1 MFMNN
6 KNKKIIATL
15 LSTILLIC
23 VSLSGIIMARELY
36 VNNTKHNLIFKDL
49 EPQSTIRI
57 DKPVGDTNS
66 TPDYCVSSDSHEM
79 LLNSPIFI
87 TAELANNVI
96 SQSVTYSAE
105 RFNSNFL
112 GYNRSGEIKNPYFFP
127 ITSGVIDSSNKNQ
140 VSMYSST
147 LISGY
152 VASFPGNHYGG
163 ALYKEFSNE
172 VLPLTLNLTLKDNLV
187 NNLDDKTPIKP
198 SSLPDDKKMQFSQP
212 SISIEQSEKKSD
224 NYALST
230 KTSTTSTTTGT
241 EINNVEICI
250 TSIKQVKFDPWDE
263 YEKNKSKVRV
273 SALDSNVYKYER
285 LFYYKSD
292 SPKDT
297 ILSGG
302 DGMTAVDPDFSL
314 PISELPSYG
323 YNIDTAYMSGLV
335 VIYDLTKRVN
345 GDDSGII
352 NQKSFYFSNINLK
365 SHNIDSLY
373 ANMFERFN
381 WKVRLDITSNS
392 CDIYSDASAD
402 AYTKYKIDYYIYQY
416 GQCTDNNAHPA

>member
-1 MFMNN
+1 MN
-6 KNKKIIATL
+6 KIKITL
-15 LSTILLIC
+15 ISLILIINYLF
-23 VSLSGIIMARELY
+23 LGFIMAHNLY
-36 VNNTKHNLIFKDL
+36 FNGKKHDLIFKNL
-49 EPQSTIRI
+49 EPQSTVRL

-87 TAELANNVI
+87 TAYLDKNVI

-105 RFNSNFL
+105 RFNSDFL
-112 GYNRSGEIKNPYFFP
+112 GYNRSGDIKNPYFFP
-127 ITSGVIDSSNKNQ
+127 VTSGVIDSSNKNQ

-198 SSLPDDKKMQFSQP
+198 SSLPDDKKVQFSQP
-212 SISIEQSEKKSD
+212 SILIEQSESKSN

-241 EINNVEICI
+241 ERNNVEIYI

-263 YEKNKSKVRV
+263 YKESNSKVRV
-273 SALDSNVYKYER
+273 SQISSNVYKYER
-285 LFYYKSD
+285 LLYRNNIGND
-292 SPKDT
+292 VIP
-297 ILSGG
+297 SGG
-302 DGMTAVDPDFSL
+302 DAMTPAVEDIQL

-335 VIYDLTKRVN
+335 VIHDLTKNVN

-365 SHNIDSLY
+365 SQNNDSLY

-381 WKVRLDITSNS
+381 WEVWLDTTSDS
-392 CDIYSDASAD
+392 CYIYSDASAD
-402 AYTKYKIDYYIYQY
+402 TYTKYKIDYYIYQY

>member
-1 MFMNN
+1 MN
-6 KNKKIIATL
+6 KIKITL
-15 LSTILLIC
+15 ISLILIIDYLF
-23 VSLSGIIMARELY
+23 LGFIMAHNLY
-36 VNNTKHNLIFKDL
+36 FNGKKHDLIFKNL
-49 EPQSTIRI
+49 EPQSTVRL

-87 TAELANNVI
+87 TAELANYVI

-105 RFNSNFL
+105 RFNSDFL
-112 GYNRSGEIKNPYFFP
+112 GYYTSGDIKNPYFFP
-127 ITSGVIDSSNKNQ
+127 VTSGVIDSSNKNQ

-152 VASFPGNHYGG
+152 VASFPGNHYKG

-172 VLPLTLNLTLKDNLV
+172 VLPLTLNLTLEDNLV
-187 NNLDDKTPIKP
+187 NNLDDKTHIEP
-198 SSLPDDKKMQFSQP
+198 SSLSDDEKMQFSQP
-212 SISIEQSEKKSD
+212 SILIEQSEKKSD

-241 EINNVEICI
+241 ERNNVEIYI

-263 YEKNKSKVRV
+263 YEESNPKVRV
-273 SALDSNVYKYER
+273 SQISSNIYKYER
-285 LFYYKSD
+285 LLYINNIGND
-292 SPKDT
+292 VIP
-297 ILSGG
+297 SG
-302 DGMTAVDPDFSL
+302 DAMTPAVEDIQL
-314 PISELPSYG
+314 PISELSSYG

-335 VIYDLTKRVN
+335 VIHDLTKNVN
-345 GDDSGII
+345 GDDSGVI
-352 NQKSFYFSNINLK
+352 NQKSFYFSNVNLK
-365 SHNIDSLY
+365 TQNRDSLY

-381 WKVRLDITSNS
+381 WEVWLNTVSNS
-392 CDIYSDASAD
+392 CEIYSRVSAD
-402 AYTKYKIDYYIYQY
+402 TYTKYKIDYYIYQY

>member
-1 MFMNN
+1 MN
-6 KNKKIIATL
+6 KIKITL
-15 LSTILLIC
+15 ISLILIINYLF
-23 VSLSGIIMARELY
+23 LGFIMA
-36 VNNTKHNLIFKDL
+36 HNLYFNGEKQDLIYYNL

-57 DKPVGDTNS
+57 DKSVGDTNS

-87 TAELANNVI
+87 TAELVNNVV

-105 RFNSNFL
+105 RFNSDFL
-112 GYNRSGEIKNPYFFP
+112 GYYSSGDIKNPYFFP
-127 ITSGVIDSSNKNQ
+127 VTSGVIDSSNKNQ

-152 VASFPGNHYGG
+152 VASFPGNHYKG

-198 SSLPDDKKMQFSQP
+198 SSLSDDEKIQFSQP
-212 SISIEQSEKKSD
+212 SILIEQSESKSN

-241 EINNVEICI
+241 ERNNVEIYI

-292 SPKDT
+292 TYNDIIP
-297 ILSGG
+297 SG
-302 DGMTAVDPDFSL
+302 DAMTPAESDIEL
-314 PISELPSYG
+314 PISELSSYG

-335 VIYDLTKRVN
+335 VIHDLTKNVN
-345 GDDSGII
+345 GDDSGVI
-352 NQKSFYFSNINLK
+352 NQKSFYFSNVNLK
-365 SHNIDSLY
+365 TQNRDSLY

-381 WKVRLDITSNS
+381 WEVWLDTTSNS
-392 CDIYSDASAD
+392 CEIYSRASAD
-402 AYTKYKIDYYIYQY
+402 TYTKYKIDYYIYQY

>member
-1 MFMNN
+1 MAHNLYFNG
-6 KNKKIIATL
+6 KK
-15 LSTILLIC
+15 
-23 VSLSGIIMARELY
+23 
-36 VNNTKHNLIFKDL
+36 HDLIFKNL
-49 EPQSTIRI
+49 EPQSTVRL
-57 DKPVGDTNS
+57 DKQVGDTNS

-87 TAELANNVI
+87 NAYLDNNVI

-105 RFNSNFL
+105 RFNSDFL
-112 GYNRSGEIKNPYFFP
+112 GYNTLGEIKNPYFFP
-127 ITSGVIDSSNKNQ
+127 VTSGVIDSSNKNQ

-198 SSLPDDKKMQFSQP
+198 SSLPDDKKIQFSQP
-212 SISIEQSEKKSD
+212 SILIEQSEKKSN

-241 EINNVEICI
+241 EGNNVEIYI

-263 YEKNKSKVRV
+263 YEESNPKVRV
-273 SALDSNVYKYER
+273 SQISSNVYKYER
-285 LFYYKSD
+285 LLYINNIGND
-292 SPKDT
+292 VIP
-297 ILSGG
+297 SG
-302 DGMTAVDPDFSL
+302 DAMTPAVEDIQL

-335 VIYDLTKRVN
+335 VIHDLTKNVN
-345 GDDSGII
+345 GDDSGVI
-352 NQKSFYFSNINLK
+352 NQKSFYFSNVNLK
-365 SHNIDSLY
+365 TQNRDSLY

-381 WKVRLDITSNS
+381 WEVWLNTVSNS
-392 CDIYSDASAD
+392 CEIYSRVSAD
-402 AYTKYKIDYYIYQY
+402 TYTKYKIDYYIYQY

>member
-1 MFMNN
+1 MN
-6 KNKKIIATL
+6 KIKITL
-15 LSTILLIC
+15 ISLILIINYLF
-23 VSLSGIIMARELY
+23 LGFIMA
-36 VNNTKHNLIFKDL
+36 HNLYFNGEKQDLIYYNL

-57 DKPVGDTNS
+57 DKSVGDTNS

-87 TAELANNVI
+87 TAELSNNVI
-96 SQSVTYSAE
+96 SQSITYSAE
-105 RFNSNFL
+105 RFNSDFL
-112 GYNRSGEIKNPYFFP
+112 GYYSSGEIKNPYFFP
-127 ITSGVIDSSNKNQ
+127 VTSGVIDSSNKNQ

-187 NNLDDKTPIKP
+187 NNLDDKTHKEP
-198 SSLPDDKKMQFSQP
+198 SSLSDDEKMQFSQP
-212 SISIEQSEKKSD
+212 SILIEQSESKSN

-241 EINNVEICI
+241 ERNNVEIYI

-292 SPKDT
+292 TYNDIIP
-297 ILSGG
+297 SG
-302 DGMTAVDPDFSL
+302 DAMTPAVEDIQL

-335 VIYDLTKRVN
+335 VIHDLIKNVN

-365 SHNIDSLY
+365 SHNNDSLY

-381 WKVRLDITSNS
+381 WEVRLDTTSNS
-392 CDIYSDASAD
+392 CFIYSDASAD
-402 AYTKYKIDYYIYQY
+402 TYTKYKIDYYIYQY

>member
-1 MFMNN
+1 MN
-6 KNKKIIATL
+6 KIKITL
-15 LSTILLIC
+15 ISLILIIEYLF
-23 VSLSGIIMARELY
+23 LGFIMAHNLY
-36 VNNTKHNLIFKDL
+36 FNGKKHDLIFKNL
-49 EPQSTIRI
+49 EPQSTVRL

-87 TAELANNVI
+87 TAELANYVI

-112 GYNRSGEIKNPYFFP
+112 GYYTSGDIKNPYFFP
-127 ITSGVIDSSNKNQ
+127 VTSGVIDSSNKNQ

-152 VASFPGNHYGG
+152 VASFPGNHYKG

-172 VLPLTLNLTLKDNLV
+172 VLPLTLNLTLKDDLV
-187 NNLDDKTPIKP
+187 NNLDDKTHIEP
-198 SSLPDDKKMQFSQP
+198 SRLSDDEKAQFSQP
-212 SISIEQSEKKSD
+212 SILIEQSEKKSD

-241 EINNVEICI
+241 ERNNVEIYI

-263 YEKNKSKVRV
+263 YEESNPKVRV
-273 SALDSNVYKYER
+273 SQISSNVYNYER
-285 LFYYKSD
+285 LLYINNIGND
-292 SPKDT
+292 VIP
-297 ILSGG
+297 SG
-302 DGMTAVDPDFSL
+302 DAMTPAVEDIQL

-335 VIYDLTKRVN
+335 VIHDLTKNVN
-345 GDDSGII
+345 GDDSGVI
-352 NQKSFYFSNINLK
+352 NQKSFYFSNVNLK
-365 SHNIDSLY
+365 TQNRDSLY

-381 WKVRLDITSNS
+381 WEVWLNTVSNS
-392 CDIYSDASAD
+392 CEIYSRVSAD
-402 AYTKYKIDYYIYQY
+402 TYTKYKIDYYIYQY

>member
-1 MFMNN
+1 MN
-6 KNKKIIATL
+6 KIKITL
-15 LSTILLIC
+15 TSLMLIINY
-23 VSLSGIIMARELY
+23 LFLGFIMAHNLY
-36 VNNTKHNLIFKDL
+36 FNGKKHDLIFKNL
-49 EPQSTIRI
+49 EPQSTVRL
-57 DKPVGDTNS
+57 DKSVGDTNS

-87 TAELANNVI
+87 TAYLANNVI

-105 RFNSNFL
+105 RFNSDFL

-127 ITSGVIDSSNKNQ
+127 VTSGVIDSSNKNQ

-212 SISIEQSEKKSD
+212 SILIEQSESKSN

-241 EINNVEICI
+241 EGNNVEIYI

-263 YEKNKSKVRV
+263 YEERNPKVRL
-273 SALDSNVYKYER
+273 SEISPGVYNYER
-285 LFYYKSD
+285 LFYIKNIR
-292 SPKDT
+292 KDV
-297 ILSGG
+297 ILSG
-302 DGMTAVDPDFSL
+302 DAMTPAESDIEL
-314 PISELPSYG
+314 PISELSSYG
-323 YNIDTAYMSGLV
+323 YTINTANMSGFV
-335 VIYDLTKRVN
+335 VIHDLTGN
-345 GDDSGII
+345 GSGVI
-352 NQKSFYFSNINLK
+352 NQKSFYFSNIDLK
-365 SHNIDSLY
+365 EQNYDSLY
-373 ANMFERFN
+373 ANMFKRFN
-381 WKVRLDITSNS
+381 WEVWLNTSSSYCEVYSNISEDI
-392 CDIYSDASAD
+392 C
-402 AYTKYKIDYYIYQY
+402 TKYQIDYYIYQY

>member
-1 MFMNN
+1 MN
-6 KNKKIIATL
+6 KIKITL
-15 LSTILLIC
+15 ISLILIINYLF
-23 VSLSGIIMARELY
+23 LGFIMA
-36 VNNTKHNLIFKDL
+36 HNLYFNGEKQDLIYYNL

-57 DKPVGDTNS
+57 DKSMGDTNS

-79 LLNSPIFI
+79 LLNSPILI
-87 TAELANNVI
+87 TAELSNNVI

-105 RFNSNFL
+105 RFNSDFL
-112 GYNRSGEIKNPYFFP
+112 GYYTSGDIKNPYFFP
-127 ITSGVIDSSNKNQ
+127 VTSGVIDSSNKNQ

-152 VASFPGNHYGG
+152 VASFPGNHYKG

-187 NNLDDKTPIKP
+187 NNLDDKTHKEP
-198 SSLPDDKKMQFSQP
+198 SSLSDDEKMQFSQP
-212 SISIEQSEKKSD
+212 SILIEQSEKKSD

-273 SALDSNVYKYER
+273 SSLGSNVYKYER

-292 SPKDT
+292 TYKDT

-302 DGMTAVDPDFSL
+302 DAMTAVDPDFSL
-314 PISELPSYG
+314 PIKELPTYYYS
-323 YNIDTAYMSGLV
+323 IDTAYMSGFV
-335 VIYDLTKRVN
+335 VIHDLTERVN
-345 GDDSGII
+345 GDNSGII
-352 NQKSFYFSNINLK
+352 NQKSFYFSNIDLK
-365 SHNIDSLY
+365 SQNYDSLY
-373 ANMFERFN
+373 ANMFKRFN
-381 WKVRLDITSNS
+381 WEVWLNTSSDS

-402 AYTKYKIDYYIYQY
+402 TYTKYKIDYYIYQY

>member
-1 MFMNN
+1 MN
-6 KNKKIIATL
+6 KIKITL
-15 LSTILLIC
+15 ISLILIIEYLF
-23 VSLSGIIMARELY
+23 LGFIMAHNLY
-36 VNNTKHNLIFKDL
+36 FNGKKHDLIFKNL
-49 EPQSTIRI
+49 EPQSTVRL
-57 DKPVGDTNS
+57 DKSVGDTNS

-87 TAELANNVI
+87 TAYLDNNVI

-105 RFNSNFL
+105 RFNSDFL
-112 GYNRSGEIKNPYFFP
+112 GYNRSGDIKNPYFFP
-127 ITSGVIDSSNKNQ
+127 VTSGVIDSSNKNQ

-198 SSLPDDKKMQFSQP
+198 SSLPDDKKVQFSQP
-212 SISIEQSEKKSD
+212 SILIEQSEKKSN

-241 EINNVEICI
+241 EGNNVEIYI

-263 YEKNKSKVRV
+263 YEESNPKVRV
-273 SALDSNVYKYER
+273 SQISSNVYKYER
-285 LFYYKSD
+285 LLYINNIGND
-292 SPKDT
+292 VIP
-297 ILSGG
+297 SG
-302 DGMTAVDPDFSL
+302 DAMTPAVEDIQL
-314 PISELPSYG
+314 PISELSSYG

-335 VIYDLTKRVN
+335 VIHDLTKNVN
-345 GDDSGII
+345 GDDSGVI
-352 NQKSFYFSNINLK
+352 NQKSFYFSNVNLK
-365 SHNIDSLY
+365 TQNRDSLY

-381 WKVRLDITSNS
+381 WEVWLNTVSNS
-392 CDIYSDASAD
+392 CEIYSRVSAD
-402 AYTKYKIDYYIYQY
+402 TYTKYKIDYYIYQY

>member
-1 MFMNN
+1 MN
-6 KNKKIIATL
+6 KIKITL
-15 LSTILLIC
+15 ISLILIINYLF
-23 VSLSGIIMARELY
+23 LGFIMA
-36 VNNTKHNLIFKDL
+36 HNLYFNGEKQDLIYYNL

-66 TPDYCVSSDSHEM
+66 IPDYCASSDSHEM

-87 TAELANNVI
+87 TAELVNNVV

-105 RFNSNFL
+105 RFNSDFL
-112 GYNRSGEIKNPYFFP
+112 GYYTSGDIKNPYFFP
-127 ITSGVIDSSNKNQ
+127 VTSGVIDSSNKNQ

-152 VASFPGNHYGG
+152 VASFPGNHYKG

-172 VLPLTLNLTLKDNLV
+172 VLPLTLNLTLEDNLV
-187 NNLDDKTPIKP
+187 NNLDDKTHIEP
-198 SSLPDDKKMQFSQP
+198 SSLSDDEKMQFSQP
-212 SISIEQSEKKSD
+212 SILIEQSEKKSE

-241 EINNVEICI
+241 ERNNVEIYI

-263 YEKNKSKVRV
+263 YEERNPKVRV
-273 SALDSNVYKYER
+273 SQISSNVYRYER
-285 LFYYKSD
+285 LFYISNISNDIIPSGDAMTPAESD
-292 SPKDT
+292 
-297 ILSGG
+297 IE
-302 DGMTAVDPDFSL
+302 L
-314 PISELPSYG
+314 PISELSSYG
-323 YNIDTAYMSGLV
+323 YTIDTAYMSGLV
-335 VIYDLTKRVN
+335 VIHDLTKRVN

-365 SHNIDSLY
+365 SQNRGSLY

-381 WKVRLDITSNS
+381 WKVWLDTTSNY
-392 CDIYSDASAD
+392 CEIYSNVLGDN
-402 AYTKYKIDYYIYQY
+402 YTKYKIDYYIYQY

>member
-1 MFMNN
+1 MN
-6 KNKKIIATL
+6 KIKITL
-15 LSTILLIC
+15 TSLMLIINY
-23 VSLSGIIMARELY
+23 LFLGFIMAHNLY
-36 VNNTKHNLIFKDL
+36 FNGKKHDLIFKNL
-49 EPQSTIRI
+49 EPQSTVRL

-87 TAELANNVI
+87 TAYLDNNVI

-105 RFNSNFL
+105 RFNSDFL
-112 GYNRSGEIKNPYFFP
+112 GYNRSGDIKNPYFFP
-127 ITSGVIDSSNKNQ
+127 VTSGVIDSSNKNQ

-212 SISIEQSEKKSD
+212 SILIEQSEKKSN

-241 EINNVEICI
+241 EGNNVEIYI

-263 YEKNKSKVRV
+263 YEESNPKVRV
-273 SALDSNVYKYER
+273 SQISSNVYNYER
-285 LFYYKSD
+285 LLYINNIGND
-292 SPKDT
+292 VIP
-297 ILSGG
+297 SG
-302 DGMTAVDPDFSL
+302 DAMTAAVEDIQL

-335 VIYDLTKRVN
+335 VIHDLTKNVN

-365 SHNIDSLY
+365 SHNNDSLY

-381 WKVRLDITSNS
+381 WEVRLDTTSNS
-392 CDIYSDASAD
+392 CLIYSYASAD
-402 AYTKYKIDYYIYQY
+402 TYTKYKIDYYIYQY

>member
-1 MFMNN
+1 MN
-6 KNKKIIATL
+6 KIKITL
-15 LSTILLIC
+15 ISLILIINYLF
-23 VSLSGIIMARELY
+23 LGFIMA
-36 VNNTKHNLIFKDL
+36 HNLYFNGEKQDLIYYNL

-57 DKPVGDTNS
+57 DKSVGDTNS

-87 TAELANNVI
+87 TAYLSNNVI

-105 RFNSNFL
+105 RFNSDFL
-112 GYNRSGEIKNPYFFP
+112 GYYTSGDIKNPYFFP
-127 ITSGVIDSSNKNQ
+127 VTSGVINSSNKNQ

-198 SSLPDDKKMQFSQP
+198 SSLPDDKKVQFSQP
-212 SISIEQSEKKSD
+212 SILIEQSESKSN

-241 EINNVEICI
+241 EGNNVEIYI

-263 YEKNKSKVRV
+263 YEESNPKVRV
-273 SALDSNVYKYER
+273 SQISSNVYKYER
-285 LFYYKSD
+285 LLYINNIGNDVISSGDAMTPAESD
-292 SPKDT
+292 
-297 ILSGG
+297 IE
-302 DGMTAVDPDFSL
+302 L
-314 PISELPSYG
+314 PISELSSYG

-335 VIYDLTKRVN
+335 VIHDLTKNVN
-345 GDDSGII
+345 GDDSGVI
-352 NQKSFYFSNINLK
+352 NQKSFYFSNVNLK
-365 SHNIDSLY
+365 TQNRDSLY

-381 WKVRLDITSNS
+381 WEVWLDTTSNS
-392 CDIYSDASAD
+392 CEIYSRVSAD
-402 AYTKYKIDYYIYQY
+402 TYTKYKIDYYIYQY

>member
-1 MFMNN
+1 MN
-6 KNKKIIATL
+6 KIKITL
-15 LSTILLIC
+15 ISLILIINYLF
-23 VSLSGIIMARELY
+23 LGFIMA
-36 VNNTKHNLIFKDL
+36 HNLYFNGEKQDLIYYNL

-57 DKPVGDTNS
+57 DKSVGDTNS

-87 TAELANNVI
+87 TAELVNNVV

-105 RFNSNFL
+105 RFNSDFL
-112 GYNRSGEIKNPYFFP
+112 GYYTSGDIKNPYFFP
-127 ITSGVIDSSNKNQ
+127 VTSGVIDSSNKNQ

-152 VASFPGNHYGG
+152 VASFPGNHYKG

-172 VLPLTLNLTLKDNLV
+172 VLPLTLNLTLEDNLV
-187 NNLDDKTPIKP
+187 NNLDDKTHIEP
-198 SSLPDDKKMQFSQP
+198 SSLSDDEKMQFSQP
-212 SISIEQSEKKSD
+212 SILIEQSEKRSN

-241 EINNVEICI
+241 ERNNVEIYI

-263 YEKNKSKVRV
+263 YEESNPKVRV
-273 SALDSNVYKYER
+273 SQISSNVYKYER
-285 LFYYKSD
+285 LLYINNIGNDVIS
-292 SPKDT
+292 
-297 ILSGG
+297 SG
-302 DGMTAVDPDFSL
+302 DAMTPAVEDIQL
-314 PISELPSYG
+314 PISELSSYG

-335 VIYDLTKRVN
+335 VIHDLTKNVN
-345 GDDSGII
+345 GDDSGVI
-352 NQKSFYFSNINLK
+352 NQKSFYFSNVNLK
-365 SHNIDSLY
+365 TQNRDSLY

-381 WKVRLDITSNS
+381 WEVWLNTVSNS
-392 CDIYSDASAD
+392 CEIYSRVSAD
-402 AYTKYKIDYYIYQY
+402 TYTKYKIDYYIYQY

>member
-1 MFMNN
+1 MNKI
-6 KNKKIIATL
+6 KN
-15 LSTILLIC
+15 ILKSLMLI
-23 VSLSGIIMARELY
+23 VNYLFLGFIMAHNLY
-36 VNNTKHNLIFKDL
+36 FNGKKHDLIFKNL
-49 EPQSTIRI
+49 EPQSTVPL

-87 TAELANNVI
+87 TAYLDSNVV
-96 SQSVTYSAE
+96 SQSVTYSAN
-105 RFNSNFL
+105 RFNSDFL

-127 ITSGVIDSSNKNQ
+127 VTSGVIDSSNKNQ

-198 SSLPDDKKMQFSQP
+198 SSLPDDKKVQFSQP
-212 SISIEQSEKKSD
+212 SILIEQSESKSN

-241 EINNVEICI
+241 EGNNVEIYI

-292 SPKDT
+292 TYNDIIP
-297 ILSGG
+297 SG
-302 DGMTAVDPDFSL
+302 DAMTPAVEDIQL
-314 PISELPSYG
+314 PIGELYPYG

-335 VIYDLTKRVN
+335 VIHDLIKNVN

-365 SHNIDSLY
+365 SHNNDSLY

-381 WKVRLDITSNS
+381 WEVRLDTTSNS
-392 CDIYSDASAD
+392 CFIYSKASAD
-402 AYTKYKIDYYIYQY
+402 TYTKYKLDYYIYQY

>member
-1 MFMNN
+1 MSD

-49 EPQSTIRI
+49 EPQSTVRI

-87 TAELANNVI
+87 TAELANYVI
-96 SQSVTYSAE
+96 SQSVTYLAE

-112 GYNRSGEIKNPYFFP
+112 GYYTSGDIKNPYFFP
-127 ITSGVIDSSNKNQ
+127 VTSGVIDSSNKNQ

-152 VASFPGNHYGG
+152 VASFPGNHYKG

-187 NNLDDKTPIKP
+187 NNLDDKTPISP
-198 SSLPDDKKMQFSQP
+198 SSLSDDEKAQFSQP
-212 SISIEQSEKKSD
+212 SILIEQSEKKSD

-241 EINNVEICI
+241 ERNNVEIYI

-263 YEKNKSKVRV
+263 YEENKSKVRV
-273 SALDSNVYKYER
+273 SSLGSNVYKYER
-285 LFYYKSD
+285 LFYISNISND
-292 SPKDT
+292 IIP
-297 ILSGG
+297 SG
-302 DGMTAVDPDFSL
+302 DAMTPAVEDIQL

-335 VIYDLTKRVN
+335 VIHDLTKRVN

-365 SHNIDSLY
+365 SRNNDSLY
-373 ANMFERFN
+373 ANMLERFN
-381 WKVRLDITSNS
+381 WEVRLDTTSNS
-392 CDIYSDASAD
+392 CFIYSDASANT
-402 AYTKYKIDYYIYQY
+402 YTKYKIDYYIYQY

>member
-1 MFMNN
+1 MN
-6 KNKKIIATL
+6 KIKITL
-15 LSTILLIC
+15 ISLILIINYLF
-23 VSLSGIIMARELY
+23 LGFIMA
-36 VNNTKHNLIFKDL
+36 HNLYFNGEKQNLIYYNL
-49 EPQSTIRI
+49 EPQSTVRL
-57 DKPVGDTNS
+57 DKSVGDTNS

-87 TAELANNVI
+87 TAELSNNVI

-105 RFNSNFL
+105 RFNSDFL
-112 GYNRSGEIKNPYFFP
+112 GYYSSGDIKNPYFFP
-127 ITSGVIDSSNKNQ
+127 VTSGVIDSSNKNQ

-152 VASFPGNHYGG
+152 VASFPGNHYKG

-198 SSLPDDKKMQFSQP
+198 SSLSDDEKMQFSQP
-212 SISIEQSEKKSD
+212 SILIEQSEKKSD

-241 EINNVEICI
+241 ERNNVEIYI

-314 PISELPSYG
+314 PIKELPTYYYS
-323 YNIDTAYMSGLV
+323 IDTAYMSGFV
-335 VIYDLTKRVN
+335 VIHDLTERVN
-345 GDDSGII
+345 GDNSGII

-381 WKVRLDITSNS
+381 WEVRLDTTSDS

>member
-1 MFMNN
+1 
-6 KNKKIIATL
+6 
-15 LSTILLIC
+15 
-23 VSLSGIIMARELY
+23 MA
-36 VNNTKHNLIFKDL
+36 HNLYFNGEKQDLIYYNL
-49 EPQSTIRI
+49 EPQSTVRL
-57 DKPVGDTNS
+57 DKSVGDTNS

-87 TAELANNVI
+87 TAELSNNVI

-105 RFNSNFL
+105 RFNSDFL
-112 GYNRSGEIKNPYFFP
+112 GYYSSGDIKNPYFFP
-127 ITSGVIDSSNKNQ
+127 VTSGVIDSSNKNQ

-152 VASFPGNHYGG
+152 VASFPGNHYKG

-198 SSLPDDKKMQFSQP
+198 SSLSDDEKMQFSQP
-212 SISIEQSEKKSD
+212 SILIEQSEKKSD

-241 EINNVEICI
+241 ERNNVEIYI

-292 SPKDT
+292 TYNDIIP
-297 ILSGG
+297 SG
-302 DGMTAVDPDFSL
+302 DAMTPAVEDIQL
-314 PISELPSYG
+314 PIGELSPYG

-335 VIYDLTKRVN
+335 VIHDLTKNVN
-345 GDDSGII
+345 GDDSGVI
-352 NQKSFYFSNINLK
+352 NQKSFYFSNVNLK
-365 SHNIDSLY
+365 TQNRDSLY

-381 WKVRLDITSNS
+381 WEVWLDTTSNS
-392 CDIYSDASAD
+392 CYIYSNASAD
-402 AYTKYKIDYYIYQY
+402 TYTKYKIDYYIYQY

>member
-1 MFMNN
+1 MN
-6 KNKKIIATL
+6 KIKITL
-15 LSTILLIC
+15 TSLMLIINY
-23 VSLSGIIMARELY
+23 LFLGFIMAHNLY
-36 VNNTKHNLIFKDL
+36 FNGKKHDLIFKNL
-49 EPQSTIRI
+49 EPQSTVRL
-57 DKPVGDTNS
+57 DKSVGDTNS

-87 TAELANNVI
+87 TAYLDNNVI

-105 RFNSNFL
+105 RFNSDFL

-127 ITSGVIDSSNKNQ
+127 VTSGVIDSSNKNQ

-198 SSLPDDKKMQFSQP
+198 SSLPDDKKVQFSQP
-212 SISIEQSEKKSD
+212 SILIEQSEKKSN

-241 EINNVEICI
+241 EGNNVEIYI

-263 YEKNKSKVRV
+263 YEESNPKVRV
-273 SALDSNVYKYER
+273 SQISSNVYKYER
-285 LFYYKSD
+285 LLYINNIGNDVVPSGDAMTPAESD
-292 SPKDT
+292 
-297 ILSGG
+297 IE
-302 DGMTAVDPDFSL
+302 L
-314 PISELPSYG
+314 PISELSSYG
-323 YNIDTAYMSGLV
+323 YNIDNAYMSGLV
-335 VIYDLTKRVN
+335 VIHDLTKNVN
-345 GDDSGII
+345 GDDSGVI
-352 NQKSFYFSNINLK
+352 NQKSFYFSNVNLK
-365 SHNIDSLY
+365 TQNRDSLY

-381 WKVRLDITSNS
+381 WEVWLNTVSNS
-392 CDIYSDASAD
+392 CEIYSRVSAD
-402 AYTKYKIDYYIYQY
+402 TYTKYKIDYYIYQY

>member
-1 MFMNN
+1 MN
-6 KNKKIIATL
+6 KIKITL
-15 LSTILLIC
+15 TSLMLIINY
-23 VSLSGIIMARELY
+23 LFLGFIMAHNLY
-36 VNNTKHNLIFKDL
+36 FNGKKYDLIFKNL
-49 EPQSTIRI
+49 EPQSTVRL

-87 TAELANNVI
+87 TAYLANNVI

-105 RFNSNFL
+105 RFNSDFL

-127 ITSGVIDSSNKNQ
+127 VTSGVIDSSNKNQ

-198 SSLPDDKKMQFSQP
+198 SSLPDDKKIQFSQP
-212 SISIEQSEKKSD
+212 SILIEQSESKSN

-241 EINNVEICI
+241 EGNNVEIYI

-263 YEKNKSKVRV
+263 YEESNPKVRV
-273 SALDSNVYKYER
+273 SQINSNVYKYER
-285 LFYYKSD
+285 LLYINNIGNDVIPSGDAMTPAESD
-292 SPKDT
+292 
-297 ILSGG
+297 IE
-302 DGMTAVDPDFSL
+302 L
-314 PISELPSYG
+314 PISELSSYG

-335 VIYDLTKRVN
+335 VIHDLTKNVN
-345 GDDSGII
+345 GDDSRVI
-352 NQKSFYFSNINLK
+352 NQKSFYFSNVNLK
-365 SHNIDSLY
+365 TQNRDSLY

-381 WKVRLDITSNS
+381 WEVWLNTVSNS
-392 CDIYSDASAD
+392 CEIYSRVSAD
-402 AYTKYKIDYYIYQY
+402 TYTKYKIDYYIYQY

>member
-1 MFMNN
+1 MNN
-6 KNKKIIATL
+6 IKNKIIYFL
-15 LSTILLIC
+15 LSLIIVFNCLL
-23 VSLSGIIMARELY
+23 VGFSMS
-36 VNNTKHNLIFKDL
+36 HNLYFNGEKQNLIYYNL
-49 EPQSTIRI
+49 EPQSTVRI

-87 TAELANNVI
+87 TAELANYVI
-96 SQSVTYSAE
+96 SQSVTYLAE

-112 GYNRSGEIKNPYFFP
+112 GYYTSGDIKNPYFFP
-127 ITSGVIDSSNKNQ
+127 VTSGVIDSSNKNQ

-152 VASFPGNHYGG
+152 VASFPGNHYKG

-187 NNLDDKTPIKP
+187 NNLDDKTPISP
-198 SSLPDDKKMQFSQP
+198 SSLSDDEKAQFSQP
-212 SISIEQSEKKSD
+212 SILIEQSEKKSD

-241 EINNVEICI
+241 ERNNVEIYI

-263 YEKNKSKVRV
+263 YEENKSKVRV
-273 SALDSNVYKYER
+273 SSLGSNVYKYER
-285 LFYYKSD
+285 LFYISNISND
-292 SPKDT
+292 IIP
-297 ILSGG
+297 SG
-302 DGMTAVDPDFSL
+302 DAMTPAVEDIQL

-335 VIYDLTKRVN
+335 VIHDLTKRVN

-365 SHNIDSLY
+365 SRNNDSLY
-373 ANMFERFN
+373 ANMLERFN
-381 WKVRLDITSNS
+381 WEVRLDTTSNS
-392 CDIYSDASAD
+392 CFIYSDASANT
-402 AYTKYKIDYYIYQY
+402 YTKYKIDYYIYQY

>member
-1 MFMNN
+1 MN
-6 KNKKIIATL
+6 KIKITL
-15 LSTILLIC
+15 TSLMLIINY
-23 VSLSGIIMARELY
+23 LFLGFIMAHNLY
-36 VNNTKHNLIFKDL
+36 FNGKKHDLIFKNL

-57 DKPVGDTNS
+57 DKSVGDTNS

-87 TAELANNVI
+87 TAELVNNVV

-105 RFNSNFL
+105 RFNSDWL
-112 GYNRSGEIKNPYFFP
+112 GYYTSGDIKNPYFFP
-127 ITSGVIDSSNKNQ
+127 VTSGVIDSSNKNQ

-152 VASFPGNHYGG
+152 VASFPGNHYKG

-187 NNLDDKTPIKP
+187 NNLDDKTPIEP
-198 SSLPDDKKMQFSQP
+198 SRLSDDEKAQFSQP
-212 SISIEQSEKKSD
+212 SILIEQSEKKSD

-230 KTSTTSTTTGT
+230 KTSTTSATTGT
-241 EINNVEICI
+241 ERNNVEIYI

-263 YEKNKSKVRV
+263 YEENKSKVRV
-273 SALDSNVYKYER
+273 SSLGSNVYKYER
-285 LFYYKSD
+285 LFYISNISND
-292 SPKDT
+292 IIP
-297 ILSGG
+297 SG
-302 DGMTAVDPDFSL
+302 DAMTPAVEDIQL
-314 PISELPSYG
+314 PIGELSSYG

-335 VIYDLTKRVN
+335 VIHDLTKNVN

-352 NQKSFYFSNINLK
+352 NQKSFYFSNVNLK
-365 SHNIDSLY
+365 TQNRDSLY
-373 ANMFERFN
+373 ANMFKRFN
-381 WKVRLDITSNS
+381 WEVWLDTTSNS
-392 CDIYSDASAD
+392 CYIYSNASAD
-402 AYTKYKIDYYIYQY
+402 TYTKYKIDYYIYQY

>member
-1 MFMNN
+1 MN
-6 KNKKIIATL
+6 KIKITL
-15 LSTILLIC
+15 ITLISLILIIEYLF
-23 VSLSGIIMARELY
+23 LGFIMAHNLY
-36 VNNTKHNLIFKDL
+36 FNGKKHDLIFKNL
-49 EPQSTIRI
+49 EPQSTVRL

-87 TAELANNVI
+87 TAYLDNNVI

-105 RFNSNFL
+105 RFNSDFL

-127 ITSGVIDSSNKNQ
+127 VTSGVIDSSNKNQ

-172 VLPLTLNLTLKDNLV
+172 VLPLTLNLTLKNNLV

-198 SSLPDDKKMQFSQP
+198 SSLPDDKKVQFSQP
-212 SISIEQSEKKSD
+212 SILIEQSESKSN

-241 EINNVEICI
+241 EGNNVEIYI

-263 YEKNKSKVRV
+263 YEESNPKVRV
-273 SALDSNVYKYER
+273 SQISSNVYKYER
-285 LFYYKSD
+285 LLYINNIGND
-292 SPKDT
+292 VIP
-297 ILSGG
+297 SG
-302 DGMTAVDPDFSL
+302 DAMTAAVEDIQL
-314 PISELPSYG
+314 PIGELSPYG

-335 VIYDLTKRVN
+335 VIHDLTKNVN

-365 SHNIDSLY
+365 SHNNDSLY

-381 WKVRLDITSNS
+381 WEVRLDTTSNS
-392 CDIYSDASAD
+392 CLIYSYASAD
-402 AYTKYKIDYYIYQY
+402 TYTKYKIDYYIYQY

>member
-1 MFMNN
+1 MVMSN
-6 KNKKIIATL
+6 KNKKIIVTL
-15 LSTILLIC
+15 LSILLLIC

-36 VNNTKHNLIFKDL
+36 VNNIKHDLIFKDL
-49 EPQSTIRI
+49 EPQSTIRL
-57 DKPVGDTNS
+57 DKPASDINS
-66 TPDYCVSSDSHEM
+66 TPDYCVSSNSHEM
-79 LLNSPIFI
+79 LLNSPILI
-87 TAELANNVI
+87 TAELSNNVI

-105 RFNSNFL
+105 RFNSDFL
-112 GYNRSGEIKNPYFFP
+112 GYYTSGDIKNPYFFP
-127 ITSGVIDSSNKNQ
+127 VTSGVIDSSNKNQ

-152 VASFPGNHYGG
+152 VASFPGNHYKG

-187 NNLDDKTPIKP
+187 NNLDDKTHKEP
-198 SSLPDDKKMQFSQP
+198 SSLSDDEKMQFSQP
-212 SISIEQSEKKSD
+212 SILIEQSEKKSD

-263 YEKNKSKVRV
+263 YEERNPKVRL
-273 SALDSNVYKYER
+273 SQISSNVYKYER
-285 LFYYKSD
+285 LLYINNIGNDVIPSGDAMTPAESD
-292 SPKDT
+292 
-297 ILSGG
+297 IE
-302 DGMTAVDPDFSL
+302 L

-323 YNIDTAYMSGLV
+323 YNIDTAYMSGFV
-335 VIYDLTKRVN
+335 VIHDLTERVN
-345 GDDSGII
+345 GDNSGII
-352 NQKSFYFSNINLK
+352 NQKSFYFSNVNLK
-365 SHNIDSLY
+365 TQNRDSLY

-381 WKVRLDITSNS
+381 WRVWLDTTSNYCS
-392 CDIYSDASAD
+392 IYSDASANT
-402 AYTKYKIDYYIYQY
+402 YTKYKIDYYIYQY

>member
-1 MFMNN
+1 MN
-6 KNKKIIATL
+6 KIKITL
-15 LSTILLIC
+15 ISLILIINYLF
-23 VSLSGIIMARELY
+23 LGFIMA
-36 VNNTKHNLIFKDL
+36 HNLYFNGEKQDLIYYNL
-49 EPQSTIRI
+49 EPQSTVRL
-57 DKPVGDTNS
+57 DKSVGDTNS

-87 TAELANNVI
+87 TAELSNNVI

-105 RFNSNFL
+105 RFNSDFL
-112 GYNRSGEIKNPYFFP
+112 GYYSSGDIKNPYFFP
-127 ITSGVIDSSNKNQ
+127 VTSGVIDSSNKNQ

-152 VASFPGNHYGG
+152 VASFPGNHYKG

-198 SSLPDDKKMQFSQP
+198 SSLSDDEKMQFSQP
-212 SISIEQSEKKSD
+212 SILIEQSEKKSD

-241 EINNVEICI
+241 ERNNVEIYI

-292 SPKDT
+292 TYNDIIP
-297 ILSGG
+297 SG
-302 DGMTAVDPDFSL
+302 DAMTPAVEDIQL
-314 PISELPSYG
+314 PIGELSPYG

-335 VIYDLTKRVN
+335 VIHDLTKNVN
-345 GDDSGII
+345 GDDSGVI
-352 NQKSFYFSNINLK
+352 NQKSFYFSNVNLK
-365 SHNIDSLY
+365 TQNRDSLY

-381 WKVRLDITSNS
+381 WEVWLDTTSNS
-392 CDIYSDASAD
+392 CYIYSNASAD
-402 AYTKYKIDYYIYQY
+402 TYTKYKIDYYIYQY